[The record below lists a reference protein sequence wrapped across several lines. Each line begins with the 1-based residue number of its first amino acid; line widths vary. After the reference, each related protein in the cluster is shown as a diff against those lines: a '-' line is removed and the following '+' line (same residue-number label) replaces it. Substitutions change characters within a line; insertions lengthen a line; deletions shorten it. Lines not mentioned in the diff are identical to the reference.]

1 MQRSQIFVQNRVFCL
16 PYLHSTPQLG
26 VPVGISPLCLV
37 WKKIEWWVGLPDGEK
52 NVKICLFVLTWSTN
66 VTDRQTDTQIAY
78 TDTAWRHRPRLCI
91 ASRGKNRSTFD
102 NVMRDIFLTPDV
114 YSQLLLYVF
123 AERCYASVAFA
134 VMRCLS
140 VCVFVTFLHSVKT
153 NKYLHFFHRR
163 VATPF

>member
-1 MQRSQIFVQNRVFCL
+1 
-16 PYLHSTPQLG
+16 
-26 VPVGISPLCLV
+26 
-37 WKKIEWWVGLPDGEK
+37 
-52 NVKICLFVLTWSTN
+52 
-66 VTDRQTDTQIAY
+66 
-78 TDTAWRHRPRLCI
+78 
-91 ASRGKNRSTFD
+91 
-102 NVMRDIFLTPDV
+102 MRDIFLTPDV

-163 VATPF
+163 VATPFQFFCTKRIGNIPTGTRLTWASNAGGVG